1 MRSVNV
7 KFLRPGQIVADAIT
21 NSSGAVLCPLG
32 YTLTEIAIERLKNGN
47 VGSVWVEGNPDAGPD
62 VNALES
68 KLCKRFEGVTNPSL
82 LRIKS
87 MFQKRVDLLREE
99 FGG

>member
-7 KFLRPGQIVADAIT
+7 RFLRPGQVLADAIT

-32 YTLTEIAIERLKNGN
+32 YTLTEVAIERLKNGN
-47 VGSVWVEGNPDAGPD
+47 VGSVWIEGDPDAGPD
-62 VNALES
+62 VDALDA
-68 KLCKRFEGVTNPSL
+68 KLSKRFKGVTNPSL

-87 MFQKRVDLLREE
+87 LFQKRVDLLREE